1 MLKFEMRTSPRLV
14 LQVGI
19 IERFS
24 GMWERLSQSDVMAS
38 ESAHEIALQRGA
50 EACLRLDSTSP
61 AGLSMF
67 IEVQSSHAPQLSD
80 SLDTSNTTS
89 NPITSMLEAHTHPA
103 GFDLVS
109 ICDLW
114 SLIVRG
120 RLTSENETLS
130 SLMRHTGIYFTAPE
144 MGPRGDERVFP
155 AVSPFLVEQRLS
167 ELLEWTEHELEE
179 GVFHPLFIIGT
190 FHLLFLQI
198 QPFPSANHRLS
209 LVLLWRLL
217 DMHGYGF
224 VRYSHFAPEI
234 EQRSKQYFASLRQ
247 AEKTAY
253 NNWSTLNNWLE
264 FFLDVLVLASQNL
277 LEKTQRDENTARLT
291 QVQRKIIDVIKSS
304 GSATREKI
312 VTETGINLS
321 TVKYNLSI
329 LANKGHLKRDGGG
342 RSTSYRLL

>member
-50 EACLRLDSTSP
+50 ESCLRLDSTSP

-67 IEVQSSHAPQLSD
+67 IEVQSNAPELELSG
-80 SLDTSNTTS
+80 SGERSS
-89 NPITSMLEAHTHPA
+89 NPISAMLEAHHHPA

-114 SLIVRG
+114 SLIVKG
-120 RLTSENETLS
+120 RLTSEQEKLS

-198 QPFPSANHRLS
+198 QPFPTANHRLS

-253 NNWSTLNNWLE
+253 NNWSTLNIWLE
-264 FFLDVLVLASQNL
+264 FFLDALVLASQNL

>member
-14 LQVGI
+14 QQVGI

-24 GMWERLSQSDVMAS
+24 GMWERLSQSEIMAS
-38 ESAHEIALQRGA
+38 ESAQELALLRGA
-50 EACLRLDSTSP
+50 EACLRLDSSSP
-61 AGLSMF
+61 AGLSKF
-67 IEVQSSHAPQLSD
+67 IEVQASIPNGGDGADEPLANPMHALIQAHTQPADFNLSGICELWALIAKGRVFEE
-80 SLDTSNTTS
+80 SEPL
-89 NPITSMLEAHTHPA
+89 SML
-103 GFDLVS
+103 
-109 ICDLW
+109 
-114 SLIVRG
+114 VRK
-120 RLTSENETLS
+120 
-130 SLMRHTGIYFTAPE
+130 TGVYLTAPE
-144 MGPRGDERVFP
+144 IGLRGDERVFP
-155 AVSPFLVEQRLS
+155 AVSPFLIEQRLA
-167 ELLEWTEHELEE
+167 ELLEWTEHELGE

-198 QPFPSANHRLS
+198 MPFPTANHRLA

-217 DMHGYGF
+217 EQHGYGF

-234 EQRSKQYFASLRQ
+234 EQRSKQYFSALRQ

-253 NNWSTLNNWLE
+253 GNWATLNMWLE
-264 FFLDVLVLASQNL
+264 FFLDALVLASQNL
-277 LEKTQRDENTARLT
+277 LEKSQRDEHAARLT
-291 QVQRKIIDVIKSS
+291 NVQRKIIDVIKSS

-329 LANKGHLKRDGGG
+329 LASRGHLKRDGGG